1 MTTKN
6 VYQNPVLTI
15 EQCKAIAQAR
25 AAGNDYFVFA
35 GKVWDTSEDDF
46 LEYEAHLLDSGLK
59 LDAGLQLSWLEET
72 STELEYDDSYNQDYM
87 VLTDS
92 EADEKAE
99 EYIKD
104 SLWAFNSSFLSNV
117 TGFDISIFEAI
128 QANDKCESNNE
139 AILQLVGG
147 NFDSLVQDAISS
159 DGRGHFLNTYDGNET
174 EFDCK
179 DYTGENEYLFVYR
192 TN

>member
-1 MTTKN
+1 MQK
-6 VYQNPVLTI
+6 LSI
-15 EQCKAIAQAR
+15 EQCKAIAQAQT
-25 AAGNDYFVFA
+25 AGNDCFVFA
-35 GKVWDTSEDDF
+35 GKVWEISED
-46 LEYEAHLLDSGLK
+46 EAREQALDWVEEK
-59 LDAGLQLSWLEET
+59 LGEHYLNDNQLTEWLEET
-72 STELEYDDSYNQDYM
+72 QTELEYDDSYNADYL

-99 EYIKD
+99 EYIKE
-104 SLWAFNSSFLSNV
+104 SLWAFNASFLSSV

-128 QANDKCESNNE
+128 QANDKCEGNNE
-139 AILQLVGG
+139 AILQLVGD

-174 EFDCK
+174 EFGCK

-192 TN
+192 IN

>member
-1 MTTKN
+1 MQK
-6 VYQNPVLTI
+6 LSI
-15 EQCKAIAQAR
+15 EQCKAIAQAQ
-25 AAGNDYFVFA
+25 AAGNDFFIFSN
-35 GKVWDTSEDDF
+35 KVWDISKDDF

-59 LDAGLQLSWLEET
+59 LDVGLQLSWLEET
-72 STELEYDDSYNQDYM
+72 TTELEYDDSYNQDYM

-104 SLWAFNSSFLSNV
+104 SLWVFNASFLSNV

-139 AILQLVGG
+139 AILQLVGD
-147 NFDSLVQDAISS
+147 NFDTLVQDAISS
-159 DGRGHFLNTYDGNET
+159 DGRGHFLNTYDGNEE
-174 EFDCK
+174 EFNCK

-192 TN
+192 MN